1 MKLIEDLI
9 SDLNDKDTEVKD
21 VHVGYAWI
29 GVSSKNCGVAKNY
42 GTMHESRVK
51 DLGELTGKTAMELA
65 KYAKSW
71 DMIEAGIGLAAIN
84 SLIEPS
90 GKNINVLDFL
100 LENAD
105 GKKIAMVGHFP
116 KVSPLRDRAEEL
128 WILERDQKI
137 GDLPDTA
144 CEYIIPYADIVVI
157 TSSAIVNKSI
167 ERLLELSN
175 GYTIVLG
182 PSTPMSPVLFE
193 YGVDMIAGIKVI
205 DEERMM
211 KKIAEGGGKVSQV
224 EDAIEFLVMER

>member
-51 DLGELTGKTAMELA
+51 DLGELTGKTAIELA

-71 DMIEAGIGLAAIN
+71 NMIEAGIGLAAIN
-84 SLIEPS
+84 SLIEPR
-90 GKNINVLDFL
+90 GKKLNTLDFL

-116 KVSPLRDRAEEL
+116 KVSTLRDRADEL
-128 WILERDQKI
+128 WILEKNPRS

-144 CEYIIPYADIVVI
+144 CEYLIPNADIVVI
-157 TSSAIVNKSI
+157 TSSAIINKSI

-211 KKIAEGGGKVSQV
+211 KKIVQGGGMVKQF
-224 EDAIEFLVMER
+224 EDSLEFLVMQR

>member
-9 SDLNDKDTEVKD
+9 SDLNDKDTKVKD

-29 GVSSKNCGVAKNY
+29 GVLSKNCGVAKNY
-42 GTMHESRVK
+42 GTIYESKIK
-51 DLGELTGKTAMELA
+51 DLGELTKKKAIELA
-65 KYAKSW
+65 EYAKSW
-71 DMIEAGIGLAAIN
+71 NMIEAGIGLAAIN
-84 SLIEPS
+84 SLIEPK
-90 GKNINVLDFL
+90 GKNINVLDLL

-116 KVSPLRDRAEEL
+116 KVSDLRDRAEEL
-128 WILERDQKI
+128 WVLEKNPRS

-144 CEYIIPYADIVVI
+144 CEYLIPNADIVVI
-157 TSSAIVNKSI
+157 TSSAIINKSI

-193 YGVDMIAGIKVI
+193 YGVDMISGIKVI
-205 DEERMM
+205 DNERMM
-211 KKIAEGGGKVSQV
+211 KKIVQGGGMVRQF
-224 EDAIEFLVMER
+224 EDSLEFLVMER